1 MKKILSL
8 FLLISFVYSSQSL
21 RYCIA
26 QNPKESDLKLKNLIE
41 KKFINGLKYGPYHNP
56 IYADA
61 IDFLI
66 KNYPN
71 YLKRVSVHT
80 NSIPSIHFILNKYK
94 VEKGIFIN
102 NPDAATPWIS
112 FKRPISE
119 LSNSL
124 YGSIKDILSFVVTID
139 VYDIL
144 KQNKIFESLKT
155 ISL

>member
-21 RYCIA
+21 RYRIG
-26 QNPKESDLKLKNLIE
+26 QNPKELDLKLKNRIE
-41 KKFINGLKYGPYHNP
+41 KNFINGLKYGPYHNP

-66 KNYPN
+66 ESYPS
-71 YLKRVSVHT
+71 YLKRISVHT
-80 NSIPSIHFILNKYK
+80 NSIPSISFILNEYK

-119 LSNSL
+119 LSNSR
-124 YGSIKDILSFVVTID
+124 YGSIKDVLSFVVTRD

-144 KQNKIFESLKT
+144 KQNNIFESLKT

>member
-21 RYCIA
+21 RYRIDP
-26 QNPKESDLKLKNLIE
+26 NLKTSDLNLKNLIE

-66 KNYPN
+66 ESYPN

-80 NSIPSIHFILNKYK
+80 NSIPSISFILNKYK

-119 LSNSL
+119 VSNSR
-124 YGSIKDILSFVVTID
+124 YGRIKDVLSFVVTRD

-144 KQNKIFESLKT
+144 KQNNIFESLKT